1 MLTQEIKD
9 NILDY
14 VLKSIEKDR
23 KKKKSMKLELSNLY
37 IKETKDLTEADLTEL
52 EIYIHLEL
60 EARGFVI
67 INNRIKWENV

>member
-9 NILDY
+9 TILDY
-14 VLKSIEKDR
+14 ILKSIEKDR

-37 IKETKDLTEADLTEL
+37 IKETKDLTEADLIEL

-60 EARGFVI
+60 ENRGFIV